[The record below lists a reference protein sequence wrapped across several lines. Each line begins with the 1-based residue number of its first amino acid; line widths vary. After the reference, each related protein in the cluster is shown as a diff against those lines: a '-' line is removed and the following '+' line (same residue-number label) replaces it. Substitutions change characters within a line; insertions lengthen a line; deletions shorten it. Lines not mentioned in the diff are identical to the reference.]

1 MAHPTSRIP
10 SALRKTLKSLFTS
23 DTPNLQQPF
32 SLQVETLEE
41 RMMLS
46 TVSVTNSLDV
56 VNGDTSSISALVAT
70 SGNDGISLRE
80 AITAANN
87 TTGSDIITFDSSVF
101 NGQAADVIRLG
112 GTELFVTDSL
122 TIDASAAG
130 GDVTISADSAGD
142 DTLIAGSFITD
153 VFNNTNTSDN
163 SRVLHFR
170 GDGDLTIRGLT
181 LTGGFTDPLTF
192 IDGAGLNF
200 ESSGELT
207 VDQSI
212 VSGNS
217 AGFSGGGINAD
228 GNFTAVV
235 TITNSTIS
243 GNSAARGGGGGI
255 AVESDVVTITDS
267 VITGNFADDYGGG
280 IEVEGNLITITNSVI
295 SENTADDGG
304 GGISVDGLGFF
315 STNEVTTSIIDS
327 TISGN
332 SSGGQGGG
340 LYFEHS
346 RRLANINNIPIA
358 PLLETRL
365 ATPAVESIL
374 GLTLVLVPRLAEVIF
389 PRSPTAPL
397 LETQLTNPAA
407 ESIPR
412 EPPPQS
418 PTAPSVETQRATAK
432 VAELLPSEAPQS
444 ITVLSEKTQR
454 SMASVAESTLVL
466 MKILTMLTFPRSP
479 TAPSVETR
487 Q

>member
-1 MAHPTSRIP
+1 VAHPTSRIP

-41 RMMLS
+41 RLMLS

-87 TTGSDIITFDSSVF
+87 TTGSDIITFDAGVF
-101 NGQAADVIRLG
+101 NGQASDVIRLN
-112 GTELFVTDSL
+112 GTELFITDSL

-142 DTLIAGSFITD
+142 DALIAGSFITD
-153 VFNNTNTSDN
+153 VFNSTNTSDN

-181 LTGGFTDPLTF
+181 LTGGFIDPLSF

-207 VDQSI
+207 VDQSN

-217 AGFSGGGINAD
+217 ADHSGGGINAD

-255 AVESDVVTITDS
+255 AVESDVLTITDS
-267 VITGNFADDYGGG
+267 VITGNFADDYG
-280 IEVEGNLITITNSVI
+280 
-295 SENTADDGG
+295 
-304 GGISVDGLGFF
+304 
-315 STNEVTTSIIDS
+315 
-327 TISGN
+327 
-332 SSGGQGGG
+332 
-340 LYFEHS
+340 
-346 RRLANINNIPIA
+346 
-358 PLLETRL
+358 
-365 ATPAVESIL
+365 
-374 GLTLVLVPRLAEVIF
+374 
-389 PRSPTAPL
+389 
-397 LETQLTNPAA
+397 
-407 ESIPR
+407 
-412 EPPPQS
+412 
-418 PTAPSVETQRATAK
+418 
-432 VAELLPSEAPQS
+432 
-444 ITVLSEKTQR
+444 
-454 SMASVAESTLVL
+454 
-466 MKILTMLTFPRSP
+466 
-479 TAPSVETR
+479 
-487 Q
+487 